1 MAIGVDSV
9 GGGRCGVI
17 ETSAKEVGATGLFD
31 AGPISVTSGEVTQF
45 QGYIE
50 REHGDYSGK
59 IRGSGKEEEGR
70 W

>member
-1 MAIGVDSV
+1 MFD
-9 GGGRCGVI
+9 
-17 ETSAKEVGATGLFD
+17 TGS
-31 AGPISVTSGEVTQF
+31 ISVTSGEVTQF
-45 QGYIE
+45 KRYSE